1 MGTFTILLGGD
12 LVRTPR
18 LDRQIEGSRII
29 AADAGIGHAHMLGLL
44 PELWVGDF
52 DSVPPNLPENL
63 AAVPRKIFPTEKDM
77 TDGELAIAEAL

>member
-1 MGTFTILLGGD
+1 
-12 LVRTPR
+12 
-18 LDRQIEGSRII
+18 
-29 AADAGIGHAHMLGLL
+29 AGIGHAHMLGLL

-77 TDGELAIAEAL
+77 TDGELAIAEALARGATSLVLAGASA